1 MEGEGD
7 ITLTLTLTPYP
18 NPNQRFPFPWP
29 ASVPLPLAYY
39 WLDDAEV
46 SSNPNPNPNQLCCYN
61 PLWLRLAAEAVSGEA
76 APPQSLDD
84 THALRRYLDRRV
96 FAAPTYAPP
105 AAAGR
110 HPELAA
116 QQA

>member
-1 MEGEGD
+1 VHEGLVC
-7 ITLTLTLTPYP
+7 ISP
-18 NPNQRFPFPWP
+18 NKDLVADVGQR
-29 ASVPLPLAYY
+29 ANLLN
-39 WLDDAEV
+39 L
-46 SSNPNPNPNQLCCYN
+46 LCCYN

-96 FAAPTYAPP
+96 FAAPSYAPP

-116 QQA
+116 QQADARAAQPEP